1 MLNSKKE
8 LPKLVLPSS
17 SHFQIPSLEQ
27 HFMDS
32 QAVQLKCS
40 SLIST
45 SSHEKNFWLFR
56 ASVFLA

>member
-45 SSHEKNFWLFR
+45 SSHEKRTFGF
-56 ASVFLA
+56 SEPQFF